1 MILQKSPFTCT
12 HLHTHMYVTRQ
23 GGTCDAA
30 IVAKKPYHIAEEPYI
45 ILQKSPF
52 TYTHILTHT
61 YTHTH
66 VARQGD
72 ACDAAIVVVAG
83 RLCMREGRTKKGDLT
98 HSYAWHDP
106 FICVT
111 WLIHMCDMTQSYV
124 RHDWWVRVT
133 WLIHMCDMAHLHV
146 WHDSR
151 CTSTCDVRAGWLR
164 MHAYSCVR

>member
-1 MILQKSPFTCT
+1 MRATLVAAVTHMNESCQVVSQKRPFILQKSPMILQKSPFTCT

-98 HSYAWHDP
+98 HSYA
-106 FICVT
+106 
-111 WLIHMCDMTQSYV
+111 
-124 RHDWWVRVT
+124 
-133 WLIHMCDMAHLHV
+133 
-146 WHDSR
+146 
-151 CTSTCDVRAGWLR
+151 
-164 MHAYSCVR
+164 